1 MRKRI
6 LSMLLALLML
16 FSAIP
21 ANVFA
26 VGEEGETP
34 VVETLPPEDLSQP
47 EDQSPV
53 EETPQAPV
61 LCEICGAADC
71 LQDHSTGKHQS
82 LMMSPAPVNTLSDAP
97 DYSADVGKYVKLN
110 PAVTTFSV
118 YNQDT
123 GNTFTYYAEDFRS
136 DSIFTITNW
145 KEDASGLWYQL
156 SFYRGGTQ
164 GDYVSD
170 FPANPWFLQSGDAL
184 IFVTPC
190 LCCESCAEAEGC
202 QCLCG
207 HCDFCQPETPENPC
221 ACCESCTGAE
231 GCACGCEGCDFCQ
244 PEEPVEPELPVLTH
258 PTGVE
263 VTAESFPE
271 GVTLEVAEVS
281 GDALLG
287 KFSVPAAKAVFAL
300 DISLRNADATQ
311 YQPDGAMVKVPVNAP
326 VGTNIGIIHD
336 HNGDIS
342 FMGVTQV
349 LADGTVEFVTEN
361 FSTFA
366 GFTVDFHY
374 NGSTYSI
381 EGYDSILLSE
391 LFEIF
396 EIPEDATQATSVVF
410 SDDSLVSVS
419 KDGNNWRLT
428 SLDAF
433 QTEETLIITFGDGHT
448 IVIRVTDEVGGKED
462 MGDGSSQK
470 TYRFYLLESGPDWK
484 YSDKGILVW
493 YNNDTAAEWLSGYKI
508 KFTMTFPDGSYKEDT
523 GENFFNT
530 TALFV
535 KLRSQNGKYW
545 FKLDSYS
552 NVEIS
557 DGGTEYISYQI
568 RPKITTK
575 TRTVNFT
582 ARSTAISLPNAEY
595 LCTVNIEPK
604 TSMSEENRTVE
615 VWLNGSKID
624 SKTVAFPVRDSS
636 LHNHIQYTDESKTG
650 SADIRVSFKNTG
662 TYRYGGITVNQS
674 TKTYRLDFYNYTY
687 QLNYNVNG
695 GSGTIASTSVGPIA
709 ATSGAVPVTSAEPT
723 RNGYKFL
730 GWAES
735 ASATSAQ
742 YTAGGTVTIN
752 AGGSSS
758 NGNPYVTSKTVY
770 AVWQSIPSVTIHHYL
785 QGTTTK
791 VADDTVVDLPY
802 NQSVTVANYKKTITN
817 YEYVSCSPASFT
829 VGDTAAANTATIY
842 YKNVTKYKVTW
853 VFGNGTGNKVDT
865 VIYGGTITKPSDP
878 TRTGYT
884 FNGWSPAVPATMPAS
899 DQTFTAQ
906 WKKTGYSITYDLKEG
921 GALPAGKSNPNT
933 YAVDSAAI
941 TLNNPE
947 MSGYT
952 FTGWTESI
960 DPVNWISGF
969 IEINTGEYQTYNSS
983 YPNAHYSEK
992 IYLEA
997 GVTYTLTGYSGGVR
1011 WRYFDLNGNYLG
1023 NLSTTTTFTPEQNGY
1038 VNILLYETTTA
1049 ENRDSVRITSSQ
1061 GNSVTIATGSTGNRH
1076 YTANYTVAQYAVT
1089 YQYTGTV
1096 PTGVGAV
1103 PGQTTKLYGAA
1114 GTVAAAPTTVKGY
1127 TFSGWSTSDVTVGA
1141 DGTFTM
1147 PAKAVTFTGSWI
1159 PKTYTINYHANG
1171 GSGSMDSQTVQFDGA
1186 IAIRNNGFTVPAG
1199 MRFAG
1204 WAVSATGA
1212 AGEHGWSAANKTGW
1226 SGTWT
1231 FDNGEKGI
1239 ANDTLNLYAIW
1250 EADDFTLT
1258 GTIDNGGTVTYGQQ
1272 NLKGGQTSQTMVFT
1286 PATGYKITGIK
1297 INGVDQTV
1305 TNADTY
1311 TFPARTVTE
1320 DWEVD
1325 VTTDIKT
1332 FTVQWLN
1339 GTTVLQSGEVSYG
1352 DSVTYTGETPVSD
1365 KAGYTVTFA
1374 TWKLENGVPL
1384 SGDTVSNVTQ
1394 DLVISAWFNETLV
1407 NYTITYD
1414 LAGGTLPA
1422 GVTSNQQSYNVTVS
1436 AALMDAPTKA
1446 GYEFTGWKLE
1456 TGLDAPNGNWAAD
1469 NYEAGQVIPLGK
1481 YGNVTLVAQY
1491 RVLDRTITFNW
1502 NDGTN
1507 RSESRTVT
1515 FGTTNN
1521 NDVSALAPIRTGY
1534 IFTGWFTAQDGGVQ
1548 VYDKEGKCITSKNA
1562 YWNHTDKLY
1571 WDDDGKW
1578 NHDGDLTLYAH
1589 WTANT
1594 YEIHFSGNGATGG
1607 SMDALNVAY
1616 DASVQLP
1623 VNAFTRVIQVTYDV
1637 NGGKALAADKQQVTL
1652 TADFTGWKHGN
1663 TDYADQATVKN
1674 LASAQGAE
1682 VTLVARWDLKS
1693 TVAPTPER
1701 DGYTFTGWKVD
1712 DSTTYGADETFTPTQ
1727 NTTLVAQWDA
1737 VEYTITYN
1745 HNNDLTNP
1753 TKETATYKITDDL
1766 TLAAAPTREGYKF
1779 TGWKLKEKLFV
1790 PNGNWEDNSG
1800 HEQGWYTASQNIGT
1814 GKYGNITLVA
1824 QWQDLYRY
1832 QVTYNANTT
1841 DTVDGMP
1848 AAVDTGW
1855 VEADKYNVALPTT
1868 PTRADYDFLGWATSP
1883 DAADVLT
1890 TYELQGIGHTA
1901 KDVTLYAVWQRQTGS
1916 LKLTYNGSET
1926 APAIVTV
1933 TGQGKT
1939 ITLVL
1944 TKSETVITG
1953 LPTGQYTVTAE
1964 SGNAS
1969 YTATVKTDPAPT
1981 VEANKTAVV
1990 EITTGTRGLN
2000 WFTAFF
2006 RVKNKCS

>member
-47 EDQSPV
+47 EDQPPV

-71 LQDHSTGKHQS
+71 LQDHSNGKRQP
-82 LMMSPAPVNTLSDAP
+82 LLTSPAPVNTLSDAP

-110 PAVTTFSV
+110 PAVTVFSV

-136 DSIFTITNW
+136 DSIFSITNW

-190 LCCESCAEAEGC
+190 LCCESCAEAEDC

-207 HCDFCQPETPENPC
+207 NCGFCQPETPENPC
-221 ACCESCTGAE
+221 GCCESCTGAE
-231 GCACGCEGCDFCQ
+231 GCECVCGSCGFCEK
-244 PEEPVEPELPVLTH
+244 EEPFEPVYTDEE
-258 PTGVE
+258 TGVVVE
-263 VTAESFPE
+263 LESAVE
-271 GVTLEVAEVS
+271 GVSLSVTPADVSAQLSQFGVS
-281 GDALLG
+281 GD
-287 KFSVPAAKAVFAL
+287 KKVFAL

-311 YQPDGAMVKVPVNAP
+311 YQPNGAVVKVPVNAP
-326 VGTNIGIIHD
+326 AGTIVGIIHD

-349 LADGTVEFVTEN
+349 LSDGTVEFVTEN

-374 NGSTYSI
+374 NGVDFSI
-381 EGYDSILLSE
+381 EGMTSILLSE
-391 LFEIF
+391 LFTAMGID
-396 EIPEDATQATSVVF
+396 EDATQATSVVF
-410 SDDSLVSVS
+410 SDNTLVQVTQE
-419 KDGNNWRLT
+419 GNDWRLS
-428 SLDAF
+428 SLEAF
-433 QTEETLIITFGDGHT
+433 DTNETLIITFDDGRS
-448 IVIRVTDEVGGKED
+448 IVIDVTDDQSLGYSDGEYRFSVFSGKVTYTYYVNLSISSRTGTAYRHVMTEK
-462 MGDGSSQK
+462 GTQSSQTTDSLTRLANMGVASNFFYSGNTEAWYYLTSSATGDREQEGSGVRVYGK
-470 TYRFYLLESGPDWK
+470 GSGSPEIHLYEYNRSLFVGSGAVTSKDYSSTFGAYLSAVRQNCGASVATSTVDRTVILEVQQADGTYTQIAKETG
-484 YSDKGILVW
+484 
-493 YNNDTAAEWLSGYKI
+493 I
-508 KFTMTFPDGSYKEDT
+508 KFPNISSLNHQLGITLKSNLNDKYDLVLNGTNVGNTGYVSHSNGTYTIRLDLQSYKA
-523 GENFFNT
+523 
-530 TALFV
+530 TATAGYGV
-535 KLRSQNGKYW
+535 ASTSGSGTYQNGR
-545 FKLDSYS
+545 S
-552 NVEIS
+552 NAKPTFGATLAAGYEWTGAAGWY
-557 DGGTEYISYQI
+557 DGDT
-568 RPKITTK
+568 
-575 TRTVNFT
+575 
-582 ARSTAISLPNAEY
+582 
-595 LCTVNIEPK
+595 
-604 TSMSEENRTVE
+604 
-615 VWLNGSKID
+615 
-624 SKTVAFPVRDSS
+624 
-636 LHNHIQYTDESKTG
+636 
-650 SADIRVSFKNTG
+650 RVSSSQSYTFTMPAKDV
-662 TYRYGGITVNQS
+662 TYTAKAVPA
-674 TKTYRLDFYNYTY
+674 TYTATFNP
-687 QLNYNVNG
+687 NG
-695 GSGTIASTSVGPIA
+695 GSVTPTSDTFNIE
-709 ATSGAVPVTSAEPT
+709 GALSLPT
-723 RNGYKFL
+723 
-730 GWAES
+730 
-735 ASATSAQ
+735 
-742 YTAGGTVTIN
+742 
-752 AGGSSS
+752 
-758 NGNPYVTSKTVY
+758 
-770 AVWQSIPSVTIHHYL
+770 
-785 QGTTTK
+785 
-791 VADDTVVDLPY
+791 
-802 NQSVTVANYKKTITN
+802 
-817 YEYVSCSPASFT
+817 
-829 VGDTAAANTATIY
+829 
-842 YKNVTKYKVTW
+842 
-853 VFGNGTGNKVDT
+853 
-865 VIYGGTITKPSDP
+865 P

-884 FNGWSPAVPATMPAS
+884 FTGWKVTTAEGSWKKDDVYTGSSVAAGKYGNVTL
-899 DQTFTAQ
+899 TAQ
-906 WKKTGYSITYDLKEG
+906 WTANEYDLYFNYNG
-921 GALPAGKSNPNT
+921 GKNSETGATSVSGPYPAQTGATSYREVTWLHP
-933 YAVDSAAI
+933 AR
-941 TLNNPE
+941 E
-947 MSGYT
+947 GYT
-952 FTGWTESI
+952 FDGWYDAQTGGTKVYYGAN
-960 DPVNWISGF
+960 DKD
-969 IEINTGEYQTYNSS
+969 
-983 YPNAHYSEK
+983 A
-992 IYLEA
+992 
-997 GVTYTLTGYSGGVR
+997 
-1011 WRYFDLNGNYLG
+1011 NGNS
-1023 NLSTTTTFTPEQNGY
+1023 LSGYAIPNGSVYWDENQCWKGTTGLT
-1038 VNILLYETTTA
+1038 LYA
-1049 ENRDSVRITSSQ
+1049 HWSPKSYN
-1061 GNSVTIATGSTGNRH
+1061 
-1076 YTANYTVAQYAVT
+1076 VT

-1096 PTGVGAV
+1096 PAGVGAV

-1127 TFSGWSTSDVTVGA
+1127 TFSGWSTSDVTVGT

-1147 PAKAVTFTGSWI
+1147 PANAVTFTGSWI

-1171 GSGSMDSQTVQFDGA
+1171 GSGSMDSQTVQFNGA
-1186 IAIRNNGFTVPAG
+1186 ITIRNNGFTAPAG

-1212 AGEHGWSAANKTGW
+1212 AGEHGWSTANKTGW

-1231 FDNGEKGI
+1231 FDNGEYGI

-1272 NLKGGQTSQTMVFT
+1272 NVKGGQTSQAMVFT

-1414 LAGGTLPA
+1414 LDGGTLPA

-1436 AALMDAPTKA
+1436 ATLMSAPTKF
-1446 GYEFTGWKLE
+1446 GHEFTGWRLE
-1456 TGLDAPNGNWAAD
+1456 TGLEAPNGNWTAGD
-1469 NYEAGQVIPLGK
+1469 YTAGQIMPLGK

-1491 RVLDRTITFNW
+1491 RVLDRTVTFHW
-1502 NDGTN
+1502 NDGTS
-1507 RSESRTVT
+1507 RTESRTVT
-1515 FGTTNN
+1515 FGTTTNN
-1521 NDVSALAPIRTGY
+1521 NVSTLAPTRTGY
-1534 IFTGWFTAQDGGVQ
+1534 IFTGWFTESGVQ
-1548 VYDKEGKCITSKNA
+1548 VYDKEGNCITSKNA
-1562 YWNHTDKLY
+1562 YWDHTDKLY

-1578 NHDGDLTLYAH
+1578 NHDGDLALYAH

-1594 YEIHFSGNGATGG
+1594 YKILFDGNGATDG

-1623 VNAFTRVIQVTYDV
+1623 ANAFARVIQVTYDV

-1674 LASAQGAE
+1674 LASAQDAE
-1682 VTLVARWDLKS
+1682 VTLLAQWGLKS

-1712 DSTTYGADETFTPTQ
+1712 DSTTYDADETFTPTQ

-1779 TGWKLKEKLFV
+1779 TGWDLNMVAELLSQ
-1790 PNGNWEDNSG
+1790 GNWTTGD
-1800 HEQGWYTASQNIGT
+1800 YTAGQNIGT
-1814 GKYGNITLVA
+1814 GKFGNITLVA
-1824 QWQDLYRY
+1824 QWADLYRY
-1832 QVTYNANTT
+1832 RVTYNANTT

-1855 VEADKYNVALPTT
+1855 VEADKYNVALSAT

-1890 TYELQGIGHTA
+1890 TCELQGIGHTA

-1944 TKSETVITG
+1944 TKSETVIAG

-1981 VEANKTAVV
+1981 VNKDQTTVV
-1990 EITTGTRGLN
+1990 EITTGTKGLN

>member
-47 EDQSPV
+47 EDQPPV

-71 LQDHSTGKHQS
+71 LRDHSTGKPQS

-97 DYSADVGKYVKLN
+97 DHSADVGKYVKLN
-110 PAVTTFSV
+110 EAVSV
-118 YNQDT
+118 
-123 GNTFTYYAEDFRS
+123 FTVYGVNPSSNYIEEQSFYHEDFLTGT
-136 DSIFTITNW
+136 IFRIENW
-145 KEDASGLWYQL
+145 MMKDDQLWYGL
-156 SFYRGGTQ
+156 SFYTGGLNNES
-164 GDYVSD
+164 DYAAM
-170 FPANPWFLQSGDAL
+170 FPAEPWFKQTEANGLVFLDTCS
-184 IFVTPC
+184 V
-190 LCCESCAEAEGC
+190 CAKPDCGGHTWCDIC
-202 QCLCG
+202 QGYDCG
-207 HCDFCQPETPENPC
+207 IDHTTTEPTDPETPENPC
-221 ACCESCTGAE
+221 ACCESCTGAD
-231 GCACGCEGCDFCQ
+231 GCACGCESCDFCQ

-770 AVWQSIPSVTIHHYL
+770 AVWQPIPSVTIHHYL

-1414 LAGGTLPA
+1414 LDGGTLPA

-1436 AALMDAPTKA
+1436 ATLMSAPTKT
-1446 GYEFTGWKLE
+1446 GYEFTGWRLE
-1456 TGLDAPNGNWAAD
+1456 TSQASSDGYWVAGD
-1469 NYEAGQVIPLGK
+1469 YEAGQVIPLGK
-1481 YGNVTLVAQY
+1481 YGNV
-1491 RVLDRTITFNW
+1491 
-1502 NDGTN
+1502 
-1507 RSESRTVT
+1507 
-1515 FGTTNN
+1515 
-1521 NDVSALAPIRTGY
+1521 
-1534 IFTGWFTAQDGGVQ
+1534 
-1548 VYDKEGKCITSKNA
+1548 
-1562 YWNHTDKLY
+1562 
-1571 WDDDGKW
+1571 
-1578 NHDGDLTLYAH
+1578 
-1589 WTANT
+1589 
-1594 YEIHFSGNGATGG
+1594 
-1607 SMDALNVAY
+1607 
-1616 DASVQLP
+1616 
-1623 VNAFTRVIQVTYDV
+1623 
-1637 NGGKALAADKQQVTL
+1637 
-1652 TADFTGWKHGN
+1652 
-1663 TDYADQATVKN
+1663 
-1674 LASAQGAE
+1674 
-1682 VTLVARWDLKS
+1682 
-1693 TVAPTPER
+1693 
-1701 DGYTFTGWKVD
+1701 
-1712 DSTTYGADETFTPTQ
+1712 
-1727 NTTLVAQWDA
+1727 TLVAQWDA

-1753 TKETATYKITDDL
+1753 TKETATYMITDDL

-1779 TGWKLKEKLFV
+1779 TGWNLNMVAELLSQ
-1790 PNGNWEDNSG
+1790 GNWTAGD
-1800 HEQGWYTASQNIGT
+1800 YTAGQNIGT
-1814 GKYGNITLVA
+1814 GKFGNITLVA

-1841 DTVDGMP
+1841 DTVVGMP

-1855 VEADKYNVALPTT
+1855 VEADKYNVALSAT

-1944 TKSETVITG
+1944 TKSKTVITG

-1969 YTATVKTDPAPT
+1969 YTASVKQGDSAPT
-1981 VEANKTAVV
+1981 VEKDQTAVV